1 MWQLNWYITIIPIL
15 GKIREILTSDDKTIQ
30 MNKLTTVY
38 LDYIKMIEVKEQ
50 ASKDAPTEVVKNNVT
65 KIYNE
70 VTSGGMFSSLTNGIR
85 GIFSSTRA
93 ASSSQGAQTL
103 NAGQVS
109 TSAPMPPSL
118 PSSAQS
124 IPGRIITMK
133 EQSVPETFREAKALL
148 SKIKRC
154 CEEMLKNRNLTFG
167 RQLINQIVR
176 LQSGIGLRFKLKIE
190 RDPEARKDKDWLRD
204 NIDAIIKMGQ

>member
-1 MWQLNWYITIIPIL
+1 
-15 GKIREILTSDDKTIQ
+15 

-50 ASKDAPTEVVKNNVT
+50 ASKDAPAEVVKNNVT

-93 ASSSQGAQTL
+93 ASSSHGAQAL
-103 NAGQVS
+103 NAGHVS
-109 TSAPMPPSL
+109 TSAPMLSL

-133 EQSVPETFREAKALL
+133 EQSVPETYREAKALL

-176 LQSGIGLRFKLKIE
+176 LQSGIGLRFKLEIK